1 MHISGQPFLIIFSVI
16 MAVVVFLLIALLQ
29 KCRKSIQQ
37 LKVMVKRRN
46 LELQI
51 QKNAAATA
59 NKVKNRF
66 LANMS
71 HEIRT
76 PLNAIIGL
84 SQAEYEKADQESREN
99 LSTINNSGTLL
110 LSIIND
116 LLDISNI
123 ESGDIELK
131 CADYSLPMFIS
142 SAADSAKL
150 RIGNKNIKLQIE
162 ADEDLP
168 VILHGDS
175 HRVNKILVNLL
186 SNAVKFTNEGS
197 ILFRIGYEK
206 PEKEDELILM
216 FEIHDTG
223 IGIKNEHMEKLF
235 TDYNQADTESNRLTG
250 GTGMGLVIAKKLAVL
265 MGGDINVI
273 SEYGKGSIFT
283 AWIQQKIA
291 DSTVLGKDTAEKLR
305 TFSWKEAQEDRL
317 YLPYARVLVVDDVVT
332 NHAVARGIM
341 RPYKINVD
349 TVLSG
354 QESINLIAGAEVH
367 YDAIFMDHMM
377 PGMDG
382 IEAAKRIRELDTE
395 YSKSVPIIA
404 LTANALPE
412 NEEMFLSNGF
422 NAYMTKPINVN
433 VLNNI
438 LNQWVRDEEKEKL
451 YSAMYQE
458 EEEHIQNGILSAQK
472 IEGVDLA
479 AGVAQFGGEEN
490 YLEIV
495 KVFVNDTPKL
505 LENVQN
511 FLDRF
516 RIMPAAA
523 AAALESLK
531 NYTITV
537 HGIKGS
543 CYGICAAPVGD
554 LAKELEMAA
563 KSQNLG
569 RVLELNNEF
578 INATEKLVDE
588 LKILLPQKDEKPK
601 LEKKS
606 PDPAVL
612 QKLLKSAEA
621 YNITEILTTLDEL
634 EQFQY
639 QEKNDLVIELRDAA
653 DNYEYLELIKL
664 LSAAPET
671 GKETEIYSGT
681 AG

>member
-1 MHISGQPFLIIFSVI
+1 MYISGQPFLIVFSVI
-16 MAVVVFLLIALLQ
+16 MAVVIFLLIALLQ
-29 KCRKSIQQ
+29 RYRKSIQH
-37 LKVMVKRRN
+37 LKVLVKRRT

-51 QKNAAATA
+51 QKNAAQTAT
-59 NKVKNRF
+59 KVKNRF

-84 SQAEYEKADQESREN
+84 SQAEYEKANLESKEN
-99 LSTINNSGTLL
+99 LSTINRSGSLL
-110 LSIIND
+110 LGIIND

-131 CADYSLPMFIS
+131 CADYSLPMYIS
-142 SAADSAKL
+142 SAAESAKL
-150 RIGNKNIKLQIE
+150 RIGNKNIKLQVDP
-162 ADEDLP
+162 DEDLP
-168 VILHGDS
+168 VMLYGDS

-197 ILFRIGYEK
+197 ILFRIGFEK

-223 IGIKNEHMEKLF
+223 IGIKSEHMEKLF
-235 TDYNQADTESNRLTG
+235 ADYNQADTESNRLTG
-250 GTGMGLVIAKKLAVL
+250 GIGMGLVIAKKLAVL
-265 MGGDINVI
+265 MGGDINVV

-283 AWIQQKIA
+283 AWILQKIA
-291 DSTVLGKDTAEKLR
+291 DSTALGDEVAEKLR
-305 TFSWKEAQEDRL
+305 TFNWKEAQEDRL
-317 YLPYARVLVVDDVVT
+317 YLPYARVLVVDDVAT

-341 RPYKINVD
+341 RPYKLNVD

-354 QESINLIAGAEVH
+354 QESIDLIGKAEVH
-367 YDAIFMDHMM
+367 YDAVFMDHMM

-382 IEAAKRIRELDTE
+382 VEAAKRIRELDTD

-412 NEEMFLSNGF
+412 NEELFLSNGF
-422 NAYMTKPINVN
+422 NAYMTKPININ

-438 LNQWVRDEEKEKL
+438 LNQWVRNEEKEKL
-451 YSAMYQE
+451 FATTYQDDE
-458 EEEHIQNGILSAQK
+458 EQMQGGILTDQK
-472 IEGVDLA
+472 IEGVDIA

-490 YLEIV
+490 YLEIL
-495 KVFVNDTPKL
+495 KVFISDTPKL
-505 LENVQN
+505 LEDVQKC
-511 FLDRF
+511 LDGF
-516 RIMPAAA
+516 RILPMKA

-543 CYGICAAPVGD
+543 CYGICATPVGD

-563 KSQNLG
+563 KSQNLD
-569 RVLELNNEF
+569 RVLELNNDF
-578 INATEKLVDE
+578 IRATESLVGE
-588 LKILLPQKDEKPK
+588 LKHILPQKEEKPK
-601 LEKKS
+601 IEKIS

-612 QKLLKSAEA
+612 QKLLDAAQS
-621 YNITEILTTLDEL
+621 YNINNMLKALDEL
-634 EQFQY
+634 DQFKY
-639 QEKNDLVIELRDAA
+639 QEDDDFVQQLRQAA
-653 DNYEYLELIKL
+653 ENYEYGEVIKQL
-664 LSAAPET
+664 KFILKNADNS
-671 GKETEIYSGT
+671 EIYTGT